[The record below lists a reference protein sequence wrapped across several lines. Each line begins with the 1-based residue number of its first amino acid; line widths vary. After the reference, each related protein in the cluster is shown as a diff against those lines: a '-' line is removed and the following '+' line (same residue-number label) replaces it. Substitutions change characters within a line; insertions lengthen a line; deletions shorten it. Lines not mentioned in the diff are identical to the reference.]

1 MLTVLHRHQLHH
13 SRGFPRRALPTV
25 DRILPST
32 SPTRPHP
39 TVQIDHA
46 LPHRGQ
52 NCPTQSLVSLI
63 LITSLATGASQ
74 FQISNPHRSPF
85 PKGQNRPRSTPPLPA
100 PADLL
105 ERRPAMAASNIGM
118 MDGAY
123 FVGRNEILAWINT
136 TLQLGLSKVEE
147 VSSARPGLSSRS
159 VPFAL
164 VVEPR
169 FPGSIG
175 RVPCSCGLAKRLGS
189 VRVPET
195 SGRLRGLQAASGAV
209 ACQLMDA
216 AHPGAVPMHKV
227 NFDAKTEYDM
237 IQNYKVLQ
245 DVFNKLKITK
255 VNHGFGFSPFS
266 CAARVGFF
274 LFYFLKSIELPPR
287 VLLLI

>member
-1 MLTVLHRHQLHH
+1 MLTVLHRHQLHLHH

-52 NCPTQSLVSLI
+52 NRPTQSLVSLI
-63 LITSLATGASQ
+63 LITSLAAGASQ

-85 PKGQNRPRSTPPLPA
+85 PEGQNRPRSTPPLPA

-147 VSSARPGLSSRS
+147 VSSARPGPSSRS

-169 FPGSIG
+169 FPVRAG
-175 RVPCSCGLAKRLGS
+175 GL
-189 VRVPET
+189 
-195 SGRLRGLQAASGAV
+195 SGWVLCESLKPVVDFVVCRRRQAQLRA
-209 ACQLMDA
+209 
-216 AHPGAVPMHKV
+216 
-227 NFDAKTEYDM
+227 N
-237 IQNYKVLQ
+237 
-245 DVFNKLKITK
+245 
-255 VNHGFGFSPFS
+255 
-266 CAARVGFF
+266 
-274 LFYFLKSIELPPR
+274 
-287 VLLLI
+287 